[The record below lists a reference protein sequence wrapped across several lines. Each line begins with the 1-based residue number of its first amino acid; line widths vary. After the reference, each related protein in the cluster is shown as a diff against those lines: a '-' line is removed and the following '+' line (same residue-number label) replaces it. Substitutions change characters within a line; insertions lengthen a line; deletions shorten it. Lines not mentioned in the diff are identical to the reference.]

1 MKLIFTGYKWRPMT
15 AAEIEILTPDRIVA
29 EMTEDAK
36 AGDIYDEPPYSP
48 EDYADAKAQGFDLD
62 DWNDYQ
68 RYYDSR
74 IDEPDKC
81 LYCIGDRN
89 ASPSLIRERVDVY
102 LHYNT
107 LVVEFPT
114 DNSWGDVDKKINY
127 CPMCGRK
134 LEENDG

>member
-1 MKLIFTGYKWRPMT
+1 MKQIYTGYQWRPMT
-15 AAEIEILTPDRIVA
+15 EAELEIMEANRIVD
-29 EMTEDAK
+29 EKTDDAQ

-62 DWNDYQ
+62 DWNNYQ

-74 IDEPDKC
+74 NEAPEKC

-134 LEENDG
+134 LEEAE